1 MKKCF
6 SLVMVGVVAACLS
19 SGAAFAGHGHGGA
32 HHSHNAQPS
41 HRVVHVVPASHPHHH
56 MRPHHHHHHADAGDF
71 VIATAILISALM

>member
-32 HHSHNAQPS
+32 HHSHNA
-41 HRVVHVVPASHPHHH
+41 HTVVHVMPASHPHHH